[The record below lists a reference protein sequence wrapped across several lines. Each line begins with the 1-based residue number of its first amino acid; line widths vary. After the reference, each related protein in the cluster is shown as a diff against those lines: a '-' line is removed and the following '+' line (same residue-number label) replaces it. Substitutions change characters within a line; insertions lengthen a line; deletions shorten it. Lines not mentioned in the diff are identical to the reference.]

1 MGMRPKKPKVRN
13 PDSPKEER
21 KRIAAE
27 ERFRRSTTKNQGTAA
42 NLLGAS
48 DLFGTGK
55 TARTFLGGS
64 DLFG

>member
-1 MGMRPKKPKVRN
+1 MGLKPKKPKIETI
-13 PDSPKEER
+13 DSEKQER
-21 KRIAAE
+21 KRTRAE
-27 ERFRRSTTKNQGTAA
+27 ERFRRSIGKNQGTAA

>member
-1 MGMRPKKPKVRN
+1 MKPKKPKIN
-13 PDSPKEER
+13 TINAEKQER
-21 KRIAAE
+21 KRIRAE
-27 ERFRRSTTKNQGTAA
+27 ERFRRSTRKNQGTAA